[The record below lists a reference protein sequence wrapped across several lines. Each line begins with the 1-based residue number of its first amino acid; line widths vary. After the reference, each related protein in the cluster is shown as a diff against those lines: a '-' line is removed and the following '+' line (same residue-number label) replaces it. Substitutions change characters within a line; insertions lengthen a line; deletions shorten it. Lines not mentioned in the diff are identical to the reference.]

1 LADIDAGMKDRAN
14 LPNEDIAGTNL
25 FAAKTLYSPA
35 LAVRIAPVAAGALT
49 FLMCHDVLNKLSE

>member
-1 LADIDAGMKDRAN
+1 MKDRAN